1 MSVELCDSDNDVV
14 ATADAPAPQK
24 PSAPAPAKASAA
36 PAKAEKKR
44 SREAAPPLP
53 YGWIRK
59 ESKSKKG
66 AYYYANI
73 LTGKTQVERPGPK
86 IARSRPAGKE
96 PEVAKPL
103 ATEVVQQ
110 RQAEYEAAEAEL
122 EAAKRQAAERRAA
135 QKVLDCLVLGQQK
148 GDCYGPDLPG

>member
-1 MSVELCDSDNDVV
+1 MQLDTTLLCKQGRTADRFQPSSAMSVELCDSDDDVV

-66 AYYYANI
+66 AY
-73 LTGKTQVERPGPK
+73 
-86 IARSRPAGKE
+86 
-96 PEVAKPL
+96 
-103 ATEVVQQ
+103 
-110 RQAEYEAAEAEL
+110 
-122 EAAKRQAAERRAA
+122 
-135 QKVLDCLVLGQQK
+135 LGQL
-148 GDCYGPDLPG
+148 DRFILIYLLCCICYCNTSLSSFAA

>member
-1 MSVELCDSDNDVV
+1 MQLDTNDTTLLRQQGRTADRFQPSSAMSVELCDSDDDVV
-14 ATADAPAPQK
+14 ATAGAPAPQK

-66 AYYYANI
+66 AY
-73 LTGKTQVERPGPK
+73 
-86 IARSRPAGKE
+86 
-96 PEVAKPL
+96 
-103 ATEVVQQ
+103 
-110 RQAEYEAAEAEL
+110 
-122 EAAKRQAAERRAA
+122 
-135 QKVLDCLVLGQQK
+135 LGQL
-148 GDCYGPDLPG
+148 DRFILIYLLCSIYYCNTSLSSFAA